1 MTDGALGIFGGT
13 FDPVHFGHLRAAEE
27 SRERLGLDRL
37 VLLPAGDPPHREQT
51 FAPAAERLEMLRC
64 AVREHPQFE
73 VDDREVRRGG
83 ASYMADTLGDLRNAH
98 GEVPLLLVIGQD
110 SANGLHRWHRWQALF
125 GLAHVVVMTRPGAR
139 HDYERE
145 LARELAE
152 RTVDDRAPLLAEPA
166 GRVLYL
172 PVTQLAISS
181 TGIRELIAA
190 GRSPRFLLPD
200 PVLEY
205 IEKHGLYRPGRV

>member
-1 MTDGALGIFGGT
+1 MSAAPLGLFGGT

-27 SRERLGLDRL
+27 SRERLGLERL
-37 VLLPAGDPPHREQT
+37 TLLPAGDPPHREHT
-51 FAPAAERLEMLRC
+51 FAPAIERLEMLRC
-64 AVREHPQFE
+64 AVREHPEFE

-83 ASYMADTLGDLRNAH
+83 ASYMADTLAGLRD
-98 GEVPLLLVIGQD
+98 EVGAAPLLLVIGQD

-125 GLAHVVVMTRPGAR
+125 ELAHIVVMTRPGAR

-145 LARELAE
+145 LAVELQR
-152 RTVDDRAPLLAEPA
+152 RTVEERAPLLAEPA
-166 GRVLYL
+166 GRVLYMTI
-172 PVTQLAISS
+172 TQLAISS
-181 TGIRELIAA
+181 TGIRALIAE

-205 IEKHGLYRPGRV
+205 IEKRGLYRAAGR

>member
-1 MTDGALGIFGGT
+1 MTHEPLGVFGGT

-27 SRERLGLDRL
+27 SREQLGLERL
-37 VLLPAGDPPHREQT
+37 VLLPAGDPPHRERT
-51 FAPAAERLEMLRC
+51 FAPASERLEMLRC
-64 AVREHPQFE
+64 AVRGHPQFE

-83 ASYMADTLGDLRNAH
+83 ASYMVDTLADLRQATP
-98 GEVPLLLVIGQD
+98 GAPLLLIIGQD

-125 GLAHVVVMTRPGAR
+125 DLAHLVVMTRPGAR

-145 LARELAE
+145 LASELLA
-152 RTVDDRAPLLAEPA
+152 RTVDERAPLLSEPA

-181 TGIRELIAA
+181 TGIRDMIAA

-205 IEKHGLYRPGRV
+205 IEQRDLYRVGCR

>member
-1 MTDGALGIFGGT
+1 MSTAPLGLFGGT

-27 SRERLGLDRL
+27 SRERLGLERL
-37 VLLPAGDPPHREQT
+37 VLLPAGDPPHRERT
-51 FAPAAERLEMLRC
+51 FAPAPERLEMLRC
-64 AVREHPQFE
+64 AVREHPEFE

-83 ASYMADTLGDLRNAH
+83 ASYMADTLADLREAH
-98 GEVPLLLVIGQD
+98 PDAPLLLIIGQD

-125 GLAHVVVMTRPGAR
+125 ELAHLVVMTRPGAR

-145 LARELAE
+145 LARELGA
-152 RTVDDRAPLLAEPA
+152 RTVDDRAPLLSEPA

-172 PVTQLAISS
+172 AITQLAISS
-181 TGIRELIAA
+181 TGIREMIAA

-200 PVLEY
+200 PVLTY
-205 IEKHGLYRPGRV
+205 IEDRGLYRASRD